1 MIQLRIRKCWEFEKS
16 SQFIIFCDNWMIC
29 FMDHLTIIGWIKK
42 LLLIGLSVITFPVRQ
57 MHICFSIDSLTRK
70 ETEVLYFLLVIC
82 YLTSS
87 QKHTWF
93 LCCLCKRGS
102 SSLGFTTASFKR
114 TLALLFTFANC
125 CSFLFQLPVLLSWI

>member
-1 MIQLRIRKCWEFEKS
+1 MLRVWEIQSVYYFLWQLDDLFHGS
-16 SQFIIFCDNWMIC
+16 SDNYW
-29 FMDHLTIIGWIKK
+29 LNKK

-114 TLALLFTFANC
+114 PLALLFTFANC